1 MARYIQDAGINQP
14 LDVVSEAM
22 EQYLYRNRY
31 IRTEWKDELVYM
43 SADGDAKGNRYLIWS
58 YMSGILHIEAWLKGS
73 FGNEVG
79 LTGSGSKKRAYKES
93 IDKLIE
99 TLRHPIKDE
108 YTRSED
114 IYQSQKPAQS
124 YMPPMQSSVPPYA
137 QQKEQ
142 PYTPPHATQPKEA
155 AGQDSSQQSRNSS
168 TTTYTESWMG
178 GKQGTQRTTWN
189 PSGSTQ
195 PNTSAPWE
203 PDYREEKNQKAA
215 KGLTFGIVALITSFI
230 ISIVGLIV
238 GIMGLSYCREGMDSD
253 MADKA
258 RIGKVLCNVAIVWCF
273 MRLLYYFIL
282 GVSMLAAF

>member
-79 LTGSGSKKRAYKES
+79 LTGSGSKKQAYKES

-108 YTRSED
+108 YTRSEN
-114 IYQSQKPAQS
+114 IYQQPKLAQS
-124 YMPPMQSSVPPYA
+124 YTPPMQSSAA
-137 QQKEQ
+137 QPQR
-142 PYTPPHATQPKEA
+142 T

-168 TTTYTESWMG
+168 KTTYTENWMG
-178 GKQGTQRTTWN
+178 GKPGTQRTTWN
-189 PSGSTQ
+189 PTGSTQ
-195 PNTSAPWE
+195 PNTSVPWE
-203 PDYREEKNQKAA
+203 SDYREEKNQKAA
-215 KGLTFGIVALITSFI
+215 KGLTFGMVALITSFI

-238 GIMGLSYCREGMDSD
+238 GIMGLSYCKEGMDSD

-258 RIGKVLCNVAIVWCF
+258 RIGKVLCTVAIVWCF
-273 MRLLYYFIL
+273 MRLMYYIFIL
-282 GVSMLAAF
+282 GMGMLAIF